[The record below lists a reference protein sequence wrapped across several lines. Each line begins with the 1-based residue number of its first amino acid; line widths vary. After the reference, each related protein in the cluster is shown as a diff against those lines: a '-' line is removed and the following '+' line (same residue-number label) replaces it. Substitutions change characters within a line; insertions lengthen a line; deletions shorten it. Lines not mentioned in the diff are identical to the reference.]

1 MHLLTHIASEISSRN
16 FPKLVVPVVMLSG
29 LDNEP
34 TSTGP
39 LPSPGL
45 HMSYPLGDA
54 VRWTRYLDAGAVD
67 VLTSPIA
74 KDRMLGLL
82 TQAYRLQKEFA
93 REEASFLT
101 TKRNRKLSWVGVD
114 DTKPYAYLREAMVSG
129 LMTGIC
135 NPETVGDSLEPTYV
149 ATLRS
154 TRCANMARDFD
165 LDLDRRMVVENAVG
179 TWAFSAHDFTD
190 DELLYSA
197 LIMLKHALKMPELE
211 KWAINQGKCTCARL
225 VIAANTDTRRA
236 HRIPPSQSYSVQR
249 IRQIPQFPPRRRRPP
264 SSLPLPCPH
273 RHIASI
279 PLELIKHLHSQISD
293 SSTAQAF

>member
-1 MHLLTHIASEISSRN
+1 
-16 FPKLVVPVVMLSG
+16 
-29 LDNEP
+29 
-34 TSTGP
+34 
-39 LPSPGL
+39 
-45 HMSYPLGDA
+45 MS
-54 VRWTRYLDAGAVD
+54 
-67 VLTSPIA
+67 

-149 ATLRS
+149 ATVPS
-154 TRCANMARDFD
+154 ARCANIARDFD
-165 LDLDRRMVVENAVG
+165 LDLDRRMVVEDAVG

-190 DELLYSA
+190 DELLYGA
-197 LIMLKHALKMPELE
+197 LVMLKHALQMPELE
-211 KWAINQGKCTCARL
+211 KWAINQGKYTYVGP

-236 HRIPPSQSYSVQR
+236 DRLPPSESYSVQR
-249 IRQIPQFPPRRRRPP
+249 IRQIPQFPPCRRRPP
-264 SSLPLPCPH
+264 SSLPLPCSH
-273 RHIASI
+273 RHITSI
-279 PLELIKHLHSQISD
+279 SLGLIKHIHSEISD
-293 SSTAQAF
+293 SSAAEAF